1 MLLIVT
7 SRVHGRAVVFA
18 WLLLAQ
24 VCRAALMSPIRE
36 FSQQHRAAAVALA
49 SPADA
54 EGSCPREGGASWSEA
69 KEDPAGKPRPLRL
82 SDFDAALQK
91 VGPTGAAARAF
102 EQRASLRAREQARAD
117 QVFSGSS
124 GSGPRPSSSPLSSSS
139 NSNGGAGAGAE
150 AGADE
155 DVWANALSDL
165 LPPSRA
171 EAPAAGSAAGPR
183 GERGHPARASQS
195 ADALSTLLESAV
207 GAALL
212 QAVATAQQQAGQRRG
227 GEAGNEDAPAEAA
240 DLDRE
245 LGDLQADLD

>member
-1 MLLIVT
+1 
-7 SRVHGRAVVFA
+7 
-18 WLLLAQ
+18 
-24 VCRAALMSPIRE
+24 MSPIRE

-49 SPADA
+49 GPADA
-54 EGSCPREGGASWSEA
+54 EGSRPREGGASWSEA
-69 KEDPAGKPRPLRL
+69 EEDPAGKPRPLRL

-117 QVFSGSS
+117 KVFSGSS
-124 GSGPRPSSSPLSSSS
+124 GSSGSSGPRPSSSPLSSSS
-139 NSNGGAGAGAE
+139 NSNGGAGTGAE

-155 DVWANALSDL
+155 DVWANALGDL
-165 LPPSRA
+165 LPLSRA
-171 EAPAAGSAAGPR
+171 EAPAAGSAACPR
-183 GERGHPARASQS
+183 GERGHQARASQS

-212 QAVATAQQQAGQRRG
+212 QAVAAAQQQAGQRRG

-240 DLDRE
+240 DFDRE